1 MLGGKKRKAIL
12 HSDHPQLTGEEAG
25 AQRWK
30 TICSVIY
37 ILNKGAGI
45 GTLLSNPKDHKLI
58 YYMTLP
64 PVITE

>member
-1 MLGGKKRKAIL
+1 MENNLF
-12 HSDHPQLTGEEAG
+12 S
-25 AQRWK
+25 
-30 TICSVIY
+30 IY